1 MSPSP
6 EEADKTIQYGTWLP
20 ACMPLENYVIRA
32 DNYVSVLYTISLSIW
47 RVWDKMAVC
56 KRI

>member
-20 ACMPLENYVIRA
+20 ACMLLKKLCDKSRQL
-32 DNYVSVLYTISLSIW
+32 VSVLYTILLGIW
-47 RVWDKMAVC
+47 RVWDKMAVWE
-56 KRI
+56 RI